1 MQQLNI
7 YEVKT
12 HLSKLVEQAH
22 NGETIIIAKSGKPW
36 AKIIPFDTP
45 KKRFKFGTMEGKIK
59 VSDDFNIPI
68 PDNVI
73 DLLEPDAIDSVY
85 RCLKHQDKTNN
96 IINTLRGNK

>member
-1 MQQLNI
+1 MQKLNI

-45 KKRFKFGTMEGKIK
+45 KKQFKFGTMEGKIK
-59 VSDDFNIPI
+59 LSDNFNEPL
-68 PDNVI
+68 PAEMLDLFETGDD
-73 DLLEPDAIDSVY
+73 DLL
-85 RCLKHQDKTNN
+85 
-96 IINTLRGNK
+96 

>member
-12 HLSKLVEQAH
+12 HLSKLVDQAH

-45 KKRFKFGTMEGKIK
+45 KKQFKFGTMKGKIK
-59 VSDDFNIPI
+59 VSDDFNELLSDEII
-68 PDNVI
+68 NLFEQGDD
-73 DLLEPDAIDSVY
+73 DLL
-85 RCLKHQDKTNN
+85 
-96 IINTLRGNK
+96 

>member
-36 AKIIPFDTP
+36 AKIIPFDAP
-45 KKRFKFGTMEGKIK
+45 KKQFKFGTMEGLIK
-59 VSDDFNIPI
+59 VYDDFNAPLSDEI
-68 PDNVI
+68 I
-73 DLLEPDAIDSVY
+73 DLFEKGDDEL
-85 RCLKHQDKTNN
+85 L
-96 IINTLRGNK
+96 

>member
-45 KKRFKFGTMEGKIK
+45 KKHFKFGTMKGKIII
-59 VSDDFNIPI
+59 SDDFNDPL
-68 PDNVI
+68 PEDVLVSFEK
-73 DLLEPDAIDSVY
+73 DDDEL
-85 RCLKHQDKTNN
+85 
-96 IINTLRGNK
+96 

>member
-7 YEVKT
+7 YDVKT

-36 AKIIPFDTP
+36 AKITPFDAP

-59 VSDDFNIPI
+59 VSDDFNDSLPNETL
-68 PDNVI
+68 DLFEKGDD
-73 DLLEPDAIDSVY
+73 DLL
-85 RCLKHQDKTNN
+85 
-96 IINTLRGNK
+96 